1 MTGVFSATFQNARQ
15 GWAMGGNWEVPEDNT
30 GNLAVTADG
39 GTMGIAF
46 RRPRPRVPIERRAH
60 PTQAGALVATGFEGL
75 DVSLDGGRS
84 WAHHSD
90 SSHYVA
96 RFSPD
101 GRTLWLAG
109 AKQLT
114 RMDWPLVTWPPTQI

>member
-1 MTGVFSATFQNARQ
+1 MTGVFYATFQNARQ
-15 GWAMGGNWEVPEDNT
+15 GWAMGDNWEVPEDNA
-30 GNLAVTADG
+30 GNLALTADG
-39 GTMGIAF
+39 GTTWALLSDGQGPGY
-46 RRPRPRVPIERRAH
+46 RSSVVHH

-84 WAHHSD
+84 WGHHSD

-109 AKQLT
+109 TKRLT
-114 RMDWPLVTWPPTQI
+114 RMDWPLK

>member
-1 MTGVFSATFQNARQ
+1 M
-15 GWAMGGNWEVPEDNT
+15 
-30 GNLAVTADG
+30 ADG
-39 GTMGIAF
+39 QGPGYRSSI
-46 RRPRPRVPIERRAH
+46 VHH
-60 PTQAGALVATGFEGL
+60 PTQPGALVATGFDGL
-75 DVSLDGGRS
+75 DVSLDGGQS

-109 AKQLT
+109 AKRLT
-114 RMDWPLVTWPPTQI
+114 RMDWPLQ

>member
-1 MTGVFSATFQNARQ
+1 MDKVLDTG
-15 GWAMGGNWEVPEDNT
+15 
-30 GNLAVTADG
+30 
-39 GTMGIAF
+39 
-46 RRPRPRVPIERRAH
+46 RPLCTIRH
-60 PTQAGALVATGFEGL
+60 KQGALVATGFDGL
-75 DVSLDGGRS
+75 DVSLDGGQS

-109 AKQLT
+109 AKRLT
-114 RMDWPLVTWPPTQI
+114 RMDWPLQ